1 MGNNYEFGIA
11 ELRGEKDKEISPDP
25 PCESAFLITFLA
37 PAKSNAP
44 RRAVKKK
51 YCKSFILSLTR

>member
-1 MGNNYEFGIA
+1 MGNNYEFGMRNS

-44 RRAVKKK
+44 RRAWIQIV
-51 YCKSFILSLTR
+51 